1 MNALHALFVPGGAQ
15 QEDHKRQTQDEQHSR
30 QPDQCVPV
38 LNQKVGV
45 IRLKIDAVFCG
56 KRLAN
61 IAGDRHVGI
70 VKALIGDVG
79 MHLAAGKICRMVV
92 RSGFYRGFGG
102 RIFLSGL
109 RRSFLRLRTG
119 HSFCRIFLLICCD
132 VGTVDVEILPFERI
146 DIFLKGF
153 HGGKH
158 MVLLHNVPPVIR
170 QVLLLTVRILIR
182 FVLIGTFKN
191 SFSGIILHGEEE
203 VAVFA
208 REPLLKILQTCVA
221 VARLLLQIRRIVI
234 GSGSHIAEKCV

>member
-1 MNALHALFVPGGAQ
+1 MNALHTFFVPGGAQ

-45 IRLKIDAVFCG
+45 IRLKIDAVFCR

-61 IAGDRHVGI
+61 VAGDCHVGI

-92 RSGFYRGFGG
+92 RSGFYRGFGSG
-102 RIFLSGL
+102 IFL
-109 RRSFLRLRTG
+109 RRFRRTFLRLLPG
-119 HSFCRIFLLICCD
+119 HIFCRIFLLIRYD
-132 VGTVDVEILPFERI
+132 VGIVDVEILPFERI
-146 DIFLKGF
+146 DIFFKGF
-153 HGGKH
+153 LRGKH
-158 MVLLHNVPPVIR
+158 MIFLHNIPPVIR
-170 QVLLLTVRILIR
+170 QILLLAARILVR

-221 VARLLLQIRRIVI
+221 VARLLLQVGRIVI
-234 GSGSHIAEKCV
+234 GGGSHIAEKCV